1 MIFLIKVYTVAA
13 FTSDKNGGNL
23 AGVVPNA
30 EGLSEDQM
38 QAIAKRMNY
47 SETAFITRGNKGNHI
62 DGAQTNHSEGFSEI
76 SDSSDSADFADFADF
91 NVRFFTP
98 SSEVDLCG
106 HATIASFK
114 LLRLKGYIE
123 KGTYTQKTLAGIL
136 EVTVTEDDL
145 ILMQQTKPKFLSV
158 IDDADIAKSLGISE
172 GDIDKS
178 LPVQIVS
185 TGLNDII
192 IPVRSLDILKN
203 INPDFDLI
211 SSLSKK
217 YDSIGYHV
225 FCTEALTDADAACR
239 NFAPLYDIDEES
251 ATGTANGALCSYMFR
266 YDVLRDNDYSKV
278 TFEQGH
284 FMDSPSQIV
293 ASLKIAND
301 EIEEVLIGGNAVII
315 SEQDIEI

>member
-13 FTSDKNGGNL
+13 FTSDKSGGNL

-30 EGLSEDQM
+30 EGLSEEQM
-38 QAIAKRMNY
+38 QMIAKRMNY
-47 SETAFITRGNKGNHI
+47 SETAFIIRENKANLENP
-62 DGAQTNHSEGFSEI
+62 DDAPMGFSAAPY
-76 SDSSDSADFADFADF
+76 DKGDSADSADFADF

-114 LLRLKGYIE
+114 LLRLKEYIE
-123 KGTYTQKTLAGIL
+123 RGTYTQKTLAGIL
-136 EVTVTEDDL
+136 EVTVTDDDL

-158 IDDADIAKSLGISE
+158 INDADIAKSLGIDE
-172 GDIDKS
+172 GDIDSS

-192 IPVRSLDILKN
+192 IPVRSLEILKN

-211 SSLSKK
+211 SSLSQK

-251 ATGTANGALCSYMFR
+251 ATGTANGALCSYMFK
-266 YDVLRDNDYSKV
+266 YDVLRGNDYSKV

-284 FMDSPSQIV
+284 FMNSPSQIV
-293 ASLKIAND
+293 ASLKIEND

-315 SEQDIEI
+315 SEEDIEI